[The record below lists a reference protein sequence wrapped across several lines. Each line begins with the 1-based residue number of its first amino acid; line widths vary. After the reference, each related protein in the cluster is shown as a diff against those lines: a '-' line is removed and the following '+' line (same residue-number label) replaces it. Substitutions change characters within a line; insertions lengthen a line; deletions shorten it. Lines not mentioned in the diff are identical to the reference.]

1 MTAASVLP
9 EAAASGLAGR
19 RVALPES
26 RALEVFAGLLER
38 RGAEVWRCPLIA
50 IHDSPDRTA
59 IEAWLHRAIEAPFDR
74 LIFLTGEGFTRLTGF
89 ARSAGREDAWLAA
102 VVRTPTLVRGPKPG
116 RAMKPFG
123 VRPDAIAAAPTTEGI
138 IETLSGQDRAG
149 QDRAGQHL
157 AGQRIGVQ
165 LYGAEPNRR
174 LLEFLEQAGAEV
186 FPVWPYRYADAA
198 ETGRVTG
205 LIEAL
210 IAGDV
215 DAIAFT
221 SQAQV
226 RRLLRVARDAGRED
240 ALLAALGRTV
250 VAAIGPVVAD
260 ELRAHGVHPTVVP
273 DGQYF
278 MKPLVSTLARHL
290 GAHGG

>member
-9 EAAASGLAGR
+9 EVAASGLAGR

-59 IEAWLHRAIEAPFDR
+59 IETWLDKAIEAPFDR

-89 ARSAGREDAWLAA
+89 ARRAGREDAWLAA
-102 VVRTPTLVRGPKPG
+102 VARTPTLVRGPKPG
-116 RAMKPFG
+116 RAMRPFG
-123 VRPDAIAAAPTTEGI
+123 VRPDAVAAAPTTEGI
-138 IETLSGQDRAG
+138 IETLSGQD
-149 QDRAGQHL
+149 L

-174 LLEFLEQAGAEV
+174 LLGFLEQAGAEV

-210 IAGDV
+210 IAGEV

-226 RRLLRVARDAGRED
+226 RRLLRVARDSGHQD

-250 VAAIGPVVAD
+250 IAAIGPVVAD
-260 ELRAHGVHPTVVP
+260 ELRTQGVHPTVVP

-278 MKPLVSTLARHL
+278 MKPLVSVLARHL
-290 GAHGG
+290 GTARN

>member
-9 EAAASGLAGR
+9 EAAAGALAGR

-89 ARSAGREDAWLAA
+89 ARRAGREDAWLAA
-102 VVRTPTLVRGPKPG
+102 VARTPTLVRGPKPG

-123 VRPDAIAAAPTTEGI
+123 VRPDAVAAAPTTEGI
-138 IETLSGQDRAG
+138 IETLSGQD
-149 QDRAGQHL
+149 L

-174 LLEFLEQAGAEV
+174 LLGFLEQAGAEV

-198 ETGRVTG
+198 ETGRVSG

-210 IAGDV
+210 IAGEV

-226 RRLLRVARDAGRED
+226 RRLLAVARADDRHD
-240 ALLAALGRTV
+240 ALRAALEGTV
-250 VAAIGPVVAD
+250 VAAIGPVVAE
-260 ELRAHGVHPTVVP
+260 ELRTHGISPAVVP
-273 DGQYF
+273 DGRYF
-278 MKPLVSTLARHL
+278 MKPLVSALTRHL
-290 GAHGG
+290 RAAA

>member
-1 MTAASVLP
+1 MSGLEDRTHAVSG
-9 EAAASGLAGR
+9 GLAGV

-38 RGAEVWRCPLIA
+38 RGAEVWRCPLVA
-50 IHDSPDRTA
+50 IHDSLDQSA
-59 IEAWLHRAIEAPFDR
+59 IESWLTTATEAPFDR

-89 ARSAGREDAWLAA
+89 ARRAGRENAWLTA
-102 VVRTPTLVRGPKPG
+102 VAGTPTLVRGPKPG

-123 VRPDAIAAAPTTEGI
+123 VRPDAVAAAPTTEGI
-138 IETLSGQDRAG
+138 IQTLSGQEL
-149 QDRAGQHL
+149 H
-157 AGQRIGVQ
+157 GQRIGVQ

-174 LLEFLEQAGAEV
+174 LLDFLRAAGAEA

-198 ETGRVTG
+198 ETGRVSE

-210 IAGDV
+210 IAGQV

-226 RRLLRVARDAGRED
+226 RRLLRVGQADDRQD
-240 ALLAALGRTV
+240 ALREALRRTM

-260 ELRAHGVHPTVVP
+260 ELHAHGITPTVVP
-273 DGQYF
+273 DGRYF
-278 MKPLVSTLARHL
+278 MKPLVSALARHL
-290 GAHGG
+290 QAVA

>member
-1 MTAASVLP
+1 MTDASVVP

-89 ARSAGREDAWLAA
+89 ARRAGREDTWLAA
-102 VVRTPTLVRGPKPG
+102 VARTQTLVRGPKPG

-123 VRPDAIAAAPTTEGI
+123 VRPDAVAAAPTTEGI
-138 IETLSGQDRAG
+138 IETLSG

-198 ETGRVTG
+198 ETERVTG
-205 LIEAL
+205 LIAAL
-210 IAGDV
+210 ITGEV

-226 RRLLRVARDAGRED
+226 RRLLRVARDAGHED
-240 ALLAALGRTV
+240 ALLSALGRTV

-290 GAHGG
+290 GGHRG

>member
-1 MTAASVLP
+1 MTDASVLS
-9 EAAASGLAGR
+9 EATASGLAGR

-89 ARSAGREDAWLAA
+89 AQCAGREDAWLAA
-102 VVRTPTLVRGPKPG
+102 VARTQTLVRGPKPG
-116 RAMKPFG
+116 RVMKPFG
-123 VRPDAIAAAPTTEGI
+123 VRPDAVAAAPTTEGI
-138 IETLSGQDRAG
+138 IETLSGQD
-149 QDRAGQHL
+149 L
-157 AGQRIGVQ
+157 VGQRIGVQ

-210 IAGDV
+210 IAGEV

-226 RRLLRVARDAGRED
+226 RRLLAVARADDRHD
-240 ALLAALGRTV
+240 MLRAALERTV

-260 ELRAHGVHPTVVP
+260 ELRAHGISPAVVP
-273 DGQYF
+273 EARYF
-278 MKPLVSTLARHL
+278 MKPLVSALTRHL
-290 GAHGG
+290 RAAA

>member
-1 MTAASVLP
+1 MTDASVLS
-9 EAAASGLAGR
+9 EATASGLAGR

-89 ARSAGREDAWLAA
+89 AQCAGREDTWLAA
-102 VVRTPTLVRGPKPG
+102 VARTPTLVRGPKPG

-123 VRPDAIAAAPTTEGI
+123 VRPDAVAAAPTTEGI
-138 IETLSGQDRAG
+138 IETLSG

-174 LLEFLEQAGAEV
+174 LLGFLEQAGADV

-205 LIEAL
+205 LIAAL
-210 IAGDV
+210 ITGEV

-226 RRLLRVARDAGRED
+226 RRLLRVARDAGHED
-240 ALLAALGRTV
+240 ALLSALGRTV
-250 VAAIGPVVAD
+250 VAAIGPVVAE
-260 ELRAHGVHPTVVP
+260 ELCTHGISPAVVP
-273 DGQYF
+273 EGRYF
-278 MKPLVSTLARHL
+278 MKPLVSALTRHL
-290 GAHGG
+290 RGTA

>member
-1 MTAASVLP
+1 M
-9 EAAASGLAGR
+9 SGPAIRARAVSGELAGC

-50 IHDSPDRTA
+50 IHDSPDRVA
-59 IEAWLHRAIEAPFDR
+59 IETWLDKAIAAPFDC

-89 ARSAGREDAWLAA
+89 ARHAGCEDAWLAA
-102 VVRTPTLVRGPKPG
+102 VAATPTLVRGPKPG

-123 VRPDAIAAAPTTEGI
+123 VRPDAVAAAPTTEGI
-138 IETLSGQDRAG
+138 IETLSGQD
-149 QDRAGQHL
+149 QTGQHL
-157 AGQRIGVQ
+157 VGRRIGLQ

-174 LLEFLEQAGAEV
+174 LLGFLEQAGAEV

-205 LIEAL
+205 LIEAM
-210 IAGDV
+210 IAGEV

-226 RRLLRVARDAGRED
+226 RRLLRVARDSGYQD
-240 ALLAALGRTV
+240 SLLAALGRTV

-273 DGQYF
+273 DSQYF
-278 MKPLVSTLARHL
+278 MKPLVSALARHL
-290 GAHGG
+290 DAHGR

>member
-1 MTAASVLP
+1 MPDATADALV
-9 EAAASGLAGR
+9 GC

-38 RGAEVWRCPLIA
+38 RGAEVWRCPLVA
-50 IHDSPDRTA
+50 IHDSLDQVA
-59 IEAWLHRAIEAPFDR
+59 IEAWLDTVIEVPFDH

-89 ARSAGREDAWLAA
+89 ARRAGHEADWLAA
-102 VVRTPTLVRGPKPG
+102 VTRTPTLVRGPKPG

-123 VRPDAIAAAPTTEGI
+123 VRPDAVAAAPTTEGI
-138 IETLSGQDRAG
+138 IETLSGQDLR
-149 QDRAGQHL
+149 
-157 AGQRIGVQ
+157 GQRIGVQ

-174 LLEFLEQAGAEV
+174 LLDFLEQAGAET

-198 ETGRVTG
+198 ETGRVSE
-205 LIEAL
+205 LIEVL
-210 IAGDV
+210 IAGEM

-226 RRLLRVARDAGRED
+226 RRLVRVARADEHEG
-240 ALLAALGRTV
+240 ALFAALTRTV

-260 ELRAHGVHPTVVP
+260 ELRAHGITPTVVP
-273 DGQYF
+273 EGQYF
-278 MKPLVSTLARHL
+278 MKPLVSALSRHL
-290 GAHGG
+290 GERAIQSASP

>member
-9 EAAASGLAGR
+9 EAAAGALAGR

-89 ARSAGREDAWLAA
+89 ARRAGREDAWLAA
-102 VVRTPTLVRGPKPG
+102 VARTPTLVRGPKPG

-123 VRPDAIAAAPTTEGI
+123 VRPDAVAAAPTTEGI
-138 IETLSGQDRAG
+138 IETLSGQD
-149 QDRAGQHL
+149 L

-198 ETGRVTG
+198 ETGCVTG

-210 IAGDV
+210 IAGEV

-226 RRLLRVARDAGRED
+226 RRLLAVARADDRHD
-240 ALLAALGRTV
+240 ALRAALEGTV
-250 VAAIGPVVAD
+250 VAAIGPVVAE
-260 ELRAHGVHPTVVP
+260 ELRTHGISPAVVP
-273 DGQYF
+273 DGRYF
-278 MKPLVSTLARHL
+278 MKPLVSALTRHL
-290 GAHGG
+290 RAAA

>member
-1 MTAASVLP
+1 M
-9 EAAASGLAGR
+9 SGSAVQAHAVSGELAGCR
-19 RVALPES
+19 IALPES

-38 RGAEVWRCPLIA
+38 RGAEVWRCPLVA
-50 IHDSPDRTA
+50 IHDTPDQAAVESWLATA
-59 IEAWLHRAIEAPFDR
+59 IKTSFDR

-89 ARSAGREDAWLAA
+89 ARRAGCEAEWLAA
-102 VVRTPTLVRGPKPG
+102 VAATPTLVRGPKPG

-123 VRPDAIAAAPTTEGI
+123 VRPDVVAAAPTTEGI
-138 IETLSGQDRAG
+138 IQTLSAQDLHGQC
-149 QDRAGQHL
+149 
-157 AGQRIGVQ
+157 IGVQ

-174 LLEFLEQAGAEV
+174 LLDFLRAAGAEA

-198 ETGRVTG
+198 ETGRVSE

-210 IAGDV
+210 IAGQV

-226 RRLLRVARDAGRED
+226 RRLLRVGQAEERQD
-240 ALLAALGRTV
+240 ALREALRRTI

-260 ELRAHGVHPTVVP
+260 ELHAYGITPSVVP

-278 MKPLVSTLARHL
+278 MKPLVSALARHL
-290 GAHGG
+290 QAVA

>member
-9 EAAASGLAGR
+9 ETATGALAGR

-50 IHDSPDRTA
+50 IHDSPERTA
-59 IEAWLHRAIEAPFDR
+59 IEAWLDKAIEAPFDR
-74 LIFLTGEGFTRLTGF
+74 LVFLTGEGFTRLTGF
-89 ARSAGREDAWLAA
+89 ARRAGREDAWLAA
-102 VVRTPTLVRGPKPG
+102 VARTPTLVRGPKPG

-123 VRPDAIAAAPTTEGI
+123 VRPDAVAAAPTTEGI
-138 IETLSGQDRAG
+138 IDSLS
-149 QDRAGQHL
+149 GQHL
-157 AGQRIGVQ
+157 AGRRVGVQ

-174 LLEFLEQAGAEV
+174 LLGFLEQAGAEV

-198 ETGRVTG
+198 ETGRVAG

-210 IAGDV
+210 IAGEV

-226 RRLLRVARDAGRED
+226 RRLLRVARERGREEV
-240 ALLAALGRTV
+240 LRAALARTV
-250 VAAIGPVVAD
+250 VAAIGPVVA
-260 ELRAHGVHPTVVP
+260 EGLRADGIIPAVVP
-273 DGQYF
+273 DRRYF
-278 MKPLVSTLARHL
+278 MKPLVVELVRHL
-290 GAHGG
+290 

>member
-9 EAAASGLAGR
+9 EVAASGLAGR

-89 ARSAGREDAWLAA
+89 ARSAEREDAWLAA
-102 VVRTPTLVRGPKPG
+102 VARTPTLVRGPKPG

-123 VRPDAIAAAPTTEGI
+123 VRPDAIAATPTTEGI
-138 IETLSGQDRAG
+138 IETLSG

-198 ETGRVTG
+198 ATGRVTG

-210 IAGDV
+210 IAGEV

-226 RRLLRVARDAGRED
+226 RRLLRVARDSGHQD
-240 ALLAALGRTV
+240 TLLAALGRTV
-250 VAAIGPVVAD
+250 VAAIGPVVAE
-260 ELRAHGVHPTVVP
+260 ELRTHGISPAVVP
-273 DGQYF
+273 EGRYF
-278 MKPLVSTLARHL
+278 MKPLVSALTRHL
-290 GAHGG
+290 RAAA

>member
-26 RALEVFAGLLER
+26 RALEVFASLLER

-89 ARSAGREDAWLAA
+89 ARRAGGEDAWLAA
-102 VVRTPTLVRGPKPG
+102 VARTPTLVRGPKPG

-138 IETLSGQDRAG
+138 IETLSGQP
-149 QDRAGQHL
+149 L

-174 LLEFLEQAGAEV
+174 LLGFLEQAGAEV

-198 ETGRVTG
+198 ETGRVSG

-210 IAGDV
+210 IAGEV

-226 RRLLRVARDAGRED
+226 RRLLHVARDAGRED

-273 DGQYF
+273 ESRYF
-278 MKPLVSTLARHL
+278 MKPLVSALTRHL
-290 GAHGG
+290 RAAA